1 MPFIIAAV
9 IVLLFLSCIR
19 IVSESNLYIIEFLG
33 KYKRVMKAGI
43 HLKIPILEKIAKKIS
58 LKEQVIDFPPQSVI
72 TKDNVSM

>member
-43 HLKIPILEKIAKKIS
+43 HLKINI
-58 LKEQVIDFPPQSVI
+58 
-72 TKDNVSM
+72 